1 MVQCAICGQWTCTS
15 HGWNLPLYWKWV
27 WYRGELKC
35 TCKECRWE
43 LWRDSHKLEPHDPH
57 DKSHVT
63 EFYDA
68 VDKKLQATLI
78 STTQSQRGC
87 TKTSPSNGSYEDDVV
102 MG

>member
-1 MVQCAICGQWTCTS
+1 MVRCAICGQWTPTS

-27 WYRGELKC
+27 WHRGEFKC
-35 TCKECRWE
+35 TCKDCRNE

-63 EFYDA
+63 EFFDA
-68 VDKKLQATLI
+68 VYKKL
-78 STTQSQRGC
+78 TQSQRGC
-87 TKTSPSNGSYEDDVV
+87 TKTSPSNSSYEDDVV